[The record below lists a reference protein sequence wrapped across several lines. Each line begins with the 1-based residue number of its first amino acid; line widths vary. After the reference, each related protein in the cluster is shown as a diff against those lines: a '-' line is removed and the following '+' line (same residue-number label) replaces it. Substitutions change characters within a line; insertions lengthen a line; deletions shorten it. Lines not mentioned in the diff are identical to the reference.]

1 MRPLNYAIL
10 KLYEDGSEIDV
21 QGVISRLEADYS
33 SFSAFKPKAVNES
46 LMSAEKNGMLEEC
59 NWELDDKGVVLT
71 IVKPGLLACRTLLD
85 RKAGLPVAIRGI
97 IPAQKG
103 Q

>member
-46 LMSAEKNGMLEEC
+46 LMSAEKNGMLEES
-59 NWELDDKGVVLT
+59 NWELDNNGDLHVYYKAT
-71 IVKPGLLACRTLLD
+71 EYGLEMISGYI
-85 RKAGLPVAIRGI
+85 K
-97 IPAQKG
+97 
-103 Q
+103 